1 MWVLIKCNDEVLAE
15 TEFPKL
21 KVEVPEGHRLL
32 ILNIV
37 LKVHTPGPTSREN
50 QSSFIPLAGKVDE
63 NLRKVVLIQGETF
76 QWHLKKGH
84 STKPSHASHCPPELR
99 ALPHKLDS
107 LCPDEPY
114 IKSKEDE
121 LKAKNEEIEQKK
133 GQVES
138 MLAHKGSCLNN
149 WPCWSKVFKLSWK
162 E

>member
-63 NLRKVVLIQGETF
+63 NLRKSSLNSRRDISVAF
-76 QWHLKKGH
+76 KKKGILQNRAMPAIVLQN
-84 STKPSHASHCPPELR
+84 SEHCLTSLIRCVRMNRTSR
-99 ALPHKLDS
+99 AKRM
-107 LCPDEPY
+107 
-114 IKSKEDE
+114 
-121 LKAKNEEIEQKK
+121 N
-133 GQVES
+133 
-138 MLAHKGSCLNN
+138 
-149 WPCWSKVFKLSWK
+149 
-162 E
+162 